1 MELLIMLQAA
11 VQKNE
16 HSSSSDDKELVV
28 LIAEDNKGIRVLMR
42 RSMEQAG
49 ISNRIIH
56 FENGEELLDFL
67 YGRVE
72 AGDIAERTY
81 ALILDIHMPKVN
93 GIEVLTSIRQ
103 DSNLRGIP
111 VIANSSCDDQKTISL
126 CHSLGCIDYIVKPIN
141 ADDIIVAL
149 KRIGLTLS
157 LS

>member
-1 MELLIMLQAA
+1 LIMIQTA
-11 VQKNE
+11 VQKDE
-16 HSSSSDDKELVV
+16 YISSSDDKELVV
-28 LIAEDNKGIRVLMR
+28 LIAEDDKGCRVLMR
-42 RSMEQAG
+42 RGLEHAG

-67 YGRVE
+67 YSRAE

-103 DSNLRGIP
+103 HSNLRGIP
-111 VIANSSCDDQKTISL
+111 VIVNSSCDDQKTISL

>member
-11 VQKNE
+11 GRKKE
-16 HSSSSDDKELVV
+16 HISSSDDKELVV

-42 RSMEQAG
+42 RGLEHAG

-103 DSNLRGIP
+103 HSNLRGIP